1 MTDDNEAGGL
11 SGKIVNFLFGTV
23 LAGLVATGFTYKS
36 WREQSQA
43 RGRVCKIMIVALARK
58 LPDCFMALRQG
69 WRHSGGGDDES
80 IRTTFIATSLLV
92 KDRRSPSIPQ
102 DPEQGAVSQSGA
114 AARTPSP
121 EYRDRVGMANP
132 TGYEVGE
139 ESLAATN
146 WSSLATRNEEQ
157 FRCLTTKPPYEGNRN
172 PEVSITSA
180 K

>member
-1 MTDDNEAGGL
+1 
-11 SGKIVNFLFGTV
+11 
-23 LAGLVATGFTYKS
+23 
-36 WREQSQA
+36 
-43 RGRVCKIMIVALARK
+43 
-58 LPDCFMALRQG
+58 MALRQG

-114 AARTPSP
+114 AARNSFSRIPGSWF
-121 EYRDRVGMANP
+121 GIANP

-157 FRCLTTKPPYEGNRN
+157 FRCLTTKPYEGNRVKDHHSVMRLARKSSSHAAALRFKRME
-172 PEVSITSA
+172 PFAVAFRMRLLAMCFIVVKLA
-180 K
+180 GA